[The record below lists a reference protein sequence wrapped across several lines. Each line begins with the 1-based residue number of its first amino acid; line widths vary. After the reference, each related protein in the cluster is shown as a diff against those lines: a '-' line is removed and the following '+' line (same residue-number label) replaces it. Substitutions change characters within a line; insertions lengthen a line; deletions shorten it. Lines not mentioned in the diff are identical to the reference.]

1 MPDAQR
7 QSALPGGQKMEH
19 RLAEISDLDRI
30 MEIVGDAQR
39 FLKESGVDQWQNGY
53 PTKESFGT
61 DIMKGCCHVF
71 TLDVKVAGVISVYF
85 EEEES
90 YKRVYDGKWLT
101 EDVPYAV
108 FHRAAVGNDYLGM
121 GIARQ
126 MLSYADSE
134 AAQRGLNS
142 IRGDTHRD
150 NKAMRALLEKSGFVH
165 CGTIYIDS
173 GKEASSERVC
183 YEKLLKL

>member
-1 MPDAQR
+1 
-7 QSALPGGQKMEH
+7 MEH
-19 RLAEISDLDRI
+19 RLAEVPDLDRI

-53 PTKESFGT
+53 PTKEVFET
-61 DIMKGCCHVF
+61 DIMKGSCHVF
-71 TLDVKVAGVISVYF
+71 TLDEKVAGVISVYF

-101 EDVPYAV
+101 GEVPYAV
-108 FHRAAVGNDYLGM
+108 FHRAAVGKEYRGK
-121 GIARQ
+121 GIARE
-126 MLSYADSE
+126 MLSYVDN
-134 AAQRGLNS
+134 AARRRGLNS

-173 GKEASSERVC
+173 GKEASSQRVC
-183 YEKLLKL
+183 FEKLLKL